1 MVEKLIRKKR
11 CELGLY
17 WRRCGGL
24 PTKDFMSCVEFNLK
38 NEESVYVVYVGKLK
52 TPRLIKAE
60 QLSDSMSRRSTAE
73 NCR

>member
-1 MVEKLIRKKR
+1 MVEKSIPKKS

-17 WRRCGGL
+17 WRRCGGS
-24 PTKDFMSCVEFNLK
+24 PTKDFMSCVKFNLK

-60 QLSDSMSRRSTAE
+60 QLSDSMS
-73 NCR
+73 